1 MRGSR
6 RNERGFALV
15 LTLVVTALLVA
26 VAAEF
31 IHEVYVETSIHRNF
45 LNLQQ
50 ASLMAQSGVTGGVEL
65 IRNIR
70 RAGDQAPLLQ
80 VMAKPLELED
90 EKGSISVTIE
100 EEDGKLNLN
109 SVTLPNG
116 QPNDFFDQAEQRL
129 LKALGLPAA
138 LHDTLADWVDENDDP
153 RPDGAESAYYQK
165 LTAPYLAKNAPFS
178 TFGELTMVR
187 GITPAVRDALRPFAT
202 VYGTA
207 GGSIDINTA
216 PPAVIRALDDDMS
229 EGTVKNIVDHR
240 RTAPFAN
247 RGEVANLPGM
257 ETIAPRLGTRIDV
270 KGYTYRFVATATV
283 GDAKRIV
290 EAVYTFDGA
299 PRYLYWREY

>member
-1 MRGSR
+1 MKGTG
-6 RNERGFALV
+6 NERGFALV

-31 IHEVYVETSIHRNF
+31 IHEVYVETSLHRNF

-65 IRNIR
+65 VRNLR
-70 RAGDQAPLLQ
+70 LAGDQAPLLQ

-90 EKGSISVTIE
+90 EKGRISVTME

-129 LKALGLPAA
+129 LKRLGLPAA

-153 RPDGAESAYYQK
+153 RPDGAESAYYQA
-165 LTAPYLAKNAPFS
+165 LPAPYLPRNAPFA
-178 TFGELTMVR
+178 TFGELTLVK
-187 GITPAVRDALRPFAT
+187 GVTPAVRDALRPYAT

-216 PPAVIRALDDDMS
+216 PTAVLLALDDDLT
-229 EGTVKNIVDHR
+229 EGVVKGIDDRR
-240 RTAPFAN
+240 RTTPFKT

-257 ETIAPRLGTRIDV
+257 EAIAQRLGTRIDV
-270 KGYTYRFVATATV
+270 KGYTYRFVSTATV
-283 GDAKRIV
+283 GDAKRVV

>member
-1 MRGSR
+1 MRRSR
-6 RNERGFALV
+6 QSERGFALV

-129 LKALGLPAA
+129 LKILGLPAA
-138 LHDTLADWVDENDDP
+138 LHDTLADWVDEDDDP

-165 LTAPYLAKNAPFS
+165 LTSPYLAKNAPFA

-187 GITPAVRDALRPFAT
+187 GVTPAVRDALRPFAT
-202 VYGTA
+202 IYGTA
-207 GGSIDINTA
+207 GGSIDLNTA
-216 PPAVIRALDDDMS
+216 PPAVIRALDDDMT

-240 RTAPFAN
+240 RTTPFTT

-257 ETIAPRLGTRIDV
+257 ETIAPRLGTKIDV
-270 KGYTYRFVATATV
+270 KGYTYRFVSTATV